1 MVLTQVLLIFSSV
14 QFHHCHRNI
23 YKRKFQLL
31 EILKDEI
38 TFCNNLFG
46 VWVAGSGL
54 VWSDLGLLFLLVLP
68 FYNRKTDKN
77 LFLHRSSPWS
87 ADLLW
92 PAELYHVLVLNKYK

>member
-23 YKRKFQLL
+23 YKRFQLL

-38 TFCNNLFG
+38 TSCNNLFG

-54 VWSDLGLLFLLVLP
+54 SLV
-68 FYNRKTDKN
+68 
-77 LFLHRSSPWS
+77 
-87 ADLLW
+87 
-92 PAELYHVLVLNKYK
+92 